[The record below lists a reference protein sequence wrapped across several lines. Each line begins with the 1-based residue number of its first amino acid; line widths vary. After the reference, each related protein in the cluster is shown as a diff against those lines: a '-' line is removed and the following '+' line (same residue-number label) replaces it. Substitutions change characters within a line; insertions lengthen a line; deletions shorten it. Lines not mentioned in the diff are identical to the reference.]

1 MKRRKIKLK
10 KYTKKSP
17 KFFENIREVNGVKER
32 RCSKCKEWFP
42 ETTEYYYM
50 HNKSKPE
57 RGYQSECKKC
67 AIKRSD
73 KIQKDNPERTKYYK
87 DSHYYKNI
95 DIWVD
100 RQRIYNKK
108 HAEQIAIKEKEWAKN
123 NPDKMKRYAQN
134 RYHHNHDISTKE
146 WKACQ
151 EYFNYVCAYCGKTL
165 EQQYKQNNHQF
176 HKEHVDHEGYND
188 VRNCVPAC
196 TNCNSTKKEKTIE
209 HLFNINI
216 ISTFTQDRYD
226 KIMLWCNEDYK
237 QYIEEKPPYKIK
249 HSRIYREDGTYY
261 LQAELWIV
269 DNKRN
274 FIKCIATEVKKK
286 DLNLHI
292 QKYFGYM

>member
-1 MKRRKIKLK
+1 MSNCCI
-10 KYTKKSP
+10 
-17 KFFENIREVNGVKER
+17 
-32 RCSKCKEWFP
+32 
-42 ETTEYYYM
+42 
-50 HNKSKPE
+50 
-57 RGYQSECKKC
+57 ECE
-67 AIKRSD
+67 IKRASQW
-73 KIQKDNPERTKYYK
+73 I
-87 DSHYYKNI
+87 
-95 DIWVD
+95 
-100 RQRIYNKK
+100 
-108 HAEQIAIKEKEWAKN
+108 KN
-123 NPDKMKRYAQN
+123 NPENFKAAYKRYMKTDSWRAYKKENYIKTKDLTIKWRKDHPEKNKQYAQN
-134 RYHHNHDISTKE
+134 HRNHDISTKE
-146 WKACQ
+146 WKVCQ
-151 EYFNYVCAYCGKTL
+151 EYFNYTCAYCGKTL

>member
-1 MKRRKIKLK
+1 MAFEKL
-10 KYTKKSP
+10 TL
-17 KFFENIREVNGVKER
+17 EEKER
-32 RCSKCKEWFP
+32 RKEERKRLKYEREHRIIYDVDHKLCAVCNIYKP
-42 ETTEYYYM
+42 STTEYF
-50 HNKSKPE
+50 
-57 RGYQSECKKC
+57 
-67 AIKRSD
+67 
-73 KIQKDNPERTKYYK
+73 
-87 DSHYYKNI
+87 YKN
-95 DIWVD
+95 DKNSTD
-100 RQRIYNKK
+100 GLHNRC
-108 HAEQIAIKEKEWAKN
+108 IKCEIIKAGQWIKN
-123 NPDKMKRYAQN
+123 NPESFKKAYKNYMKTDSWRAYKKENYIKTKDLTIQWRKDHPEKTKQYIQN
-134 RYHHNHDISTKE
+134 HRNHDISTKE